1 MLVKDSTFT
10 SNYAYN
16 DGGGI
21 YNENMLKVIGST
33 FTGNYATVDGGG
45 IFNDSDGM
53 VTVRTNSFA
62 YNSATNGAVSTT
74 PAR

>member
-1 MLVKDSTFT
+1 MLVKDSTFI

-33 FTGNYATVDGGG
+33 FTGNNATVDGGG
-45 IFNDSDGM
+45 IFNDSGS
-53 VTVRTNSFA
+53 TV
-62 YNSATNGAVSTT
+62 G
-74 PAR
+74 